1 MLREYPNVISRSIA
15 INGFAYHSFTIRTI
29 RIYLDLKIIIVSSA
43 LEIVTT
49 YIYKYLSSSVLWLMN
64 WKARGTTEMKL

>member
-1 MLREYPNVISRSIA
+1 MLRDYPNVISRFIA
-15 INGFAYHSFTIRTI
+15 INGFAYHSFKQYEKL
-29 RIYLDLKIIIVSSA
+29 YLNFKIIIVSSP

-64 WKARGTTEMKL
+64 WKAPGTTEMKL